1 MYRSPKYPKS
11 STLIKVSDDL
21 TTHLNLTEHVPAPL
35 LGPHGLGVTK
45 LHLEQLRG
53 PQHGGQLVPRL
64 EELAAGED
72 LGQQAAVGPHVRR
85 GARPRRGGRCEASS
99 VPHHGFTPRFPPDLD
114 IVIPYF
120 VNGLIFDIYY

>member
-35 LGPHGLGVTK
+35 LGPHGLSVAE

-72 LGQQAAVGPHVRR
+72 LGQQAAVRPHVRR
-85 GARPRRGGRCEASS
+85 GAGGRGLA
-99 VPHHGFTPRFPPDLD
+99 T
-114 IVIPYF
+114 IYF
-120 VNGLIFDIYY
+120 